1 MRKLTYVTRF
11 AFCVAGLLLTSG
23 TAPAG
28 EKKVMHCFAFTVID
42 TATDAEWQA
51 FYKATDQLPSKIP
64 GISRVWYGKLRAPL
78 NQFNTTAEASKQ
90 LRAGAEKVPG
100 DVTLRVRKSGV
111 CMEMENEGTLKTYT
125 AHPYHKEW
133 MAIYEKV
140 RVAGTTTFDILGQ

>member
-1 MRKLTYVTRF
+1 MRKLTHVSRF
-11 AFCVAGLLLTSG
+11 ALCVAGLLSMTG

-28 EKKVMHCFAFTVID
+28 EKKMMHCFAFTVID
-42 TATDAEWQA
+42 SATDAEWQA
-51 FYKATDQLPSKIP
+51 FYKATDQLPAKIP

-78 NQFNTTAEASKQ
+78 NQFNTTAEAGKQ
-90 LRAGAEKVPG
+90 LRAGAEKVTAE
-100 DVTLRVRKSGV
+100 VTLRVRKSGV
-111 CMEMENEGTLKTYT
+111 CMEMENEGALKTYT